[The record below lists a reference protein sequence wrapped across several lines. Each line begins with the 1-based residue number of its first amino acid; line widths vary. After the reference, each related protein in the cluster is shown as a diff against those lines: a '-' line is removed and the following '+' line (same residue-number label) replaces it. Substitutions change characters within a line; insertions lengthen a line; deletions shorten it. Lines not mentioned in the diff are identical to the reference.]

1 MSQEYS
7 KKFPINTATACQSK
21 WTWSTIWLN
30 RGQTSSCHRVEPV
43 DIDPNNFDN
52 FHNLPKKIADR
63 ELMLKGQWPKGGCEY
78 CQHIELAGGHSDR
91 QHNNNIGGYTPK
103 ELFDNPVATHVSP
116 RIVEIFA
123 QNTCNLKCIYCA
135 EDLSSKIRTENE
147 KFGRLTINGADLI
160 IGKYLNELSP
170 QQNAE
175 YFDKFIDWLDE
186 NIQGLSRLHLL
197 GGETFVQH
205 DLIQRIFDVIERRP
219 NPDLQLNIFS
229 NFNAPEKYFYSY
241 INQIKDYCKSKN
253 IGRFDLTCSIDCW
266 GPEQEY
272 IRSGLSLEKL
282 EAYLAWA
289 AEQSEDWLYLNINQT
304 ISCMTIKT
312 MPDLIKK
319 LNHYSQHRHIGHYF
333 EFVTGYKWQ
342 HPEIFDYSMW
352 ENDFVRIFETMRSDS
367 AEHKEAITRM
377 QGIQQHL
384 QYHGKHHQ
392 MNIEKLHRYLDELDS
407 RRNTNWRTLF
417 PYLLT

>member
-43 DIDPNNFDN
+43 NIDPENFNN

-63 ELMLKGQWPKGGCEY
+63 ELMLEGQWPKGGCEY
-78 CQHIELAGGHSDR
+78 CQKIETAGGHSDR

-103 ELFDNPVATHVSP
+103 ELSDNPLATHVTP

-123 QNTCNLKCIYCA
+123 QNTCNLQCIYCA

-147 KFGRLTINGADLI
+147 KFGRLTVNGADLI

-170 QQNAE
+170 EQNDE
-175 YFDKFIDWLDE
+175 YFDKFIQWLDD
-186 NIQGLSRLHLL
+186 NIQGLARLHLL
-197 GGETFVQH
+197 GGETFIQH
-205 DLIQRIFDVIERRP
+205 NLMKRIFDVIERKPSP
-219 NPDLQLNIFS
+219 NLQLNIFS
-229 NFNAPEKYFYSY
+229 NFNAPEKHFYGY
-241 INQIKDYCKSKN
+241 INQIKEYCKSKN

-272 IRSGLSLEKL
+272 IRSGLNLEKL
-282 EAYLAWA
+282 EKYLAWA

-319 LNHYSQHRHIGHYF
+319 LNQYSQHRHIGHYF

-352 ENDFVRIFETMRSDS
+352 ENDFTRIFDVMQS
-367 AEHKEAITRM
+367 ATDEHKEAIARM